1 MKEQREKE
9 RLLPE
14 IDRMNG
20 LINDI
25 NSEIINTDS
34 QIQKEEKQN

>member
-14 IDRMNG
+14 IARMDG
-20 LINDI
+20 LIGEIHADI
-25 NSEIINTDS
+25 GNADS
-34 QIQKEEKQN
+34 QIQREDKQN